1 MRRPSSLSLVL
12 APVAVLAAAL
22 AGCTAGVMDVG
33 PDGGLVDDA
42 GRPPTQY
49 PSAAHDAGAPRKAY
63 PIVLAHGLDGFK
75 NIGPL
80 DYYFGV
86 ANALKVDGHDVWT
99 AQVDAYNSS
108 DARGAELQTFV
119 LSVLAQTGAAK
130 VNLICHSQG
139 GLDCRYVASNLGDKV
154 GAVVT
159 IAAPHRGDAVADIAT
174 GVLPGP
180 LQSAVALFLD
190 LFGGVIDGGANNQ
203 NAQAAIQTLTSAGA
217 ADFTRRHPDDPR
229 VAYYSIA
236 GRSSSSS
243 GDPDCGSATE
253 APFVSRWDTYV
264 DPLNP
269 LLAAPAAIL
278 AQSFSPTP
286 TSDGLVTVSSAKWG
300 IFLGCIPADHLDE
313 VGQIGGV
320 SPGAG
325 NPFDHILFYR
335 QLADWLVEQGF

>member
-1 MRRPSSLSLVL
+1 MRPWLALLLIVSGCGGSVDLV
-12 APVAVLAAAL
+12 APDL
-22 AGCTAGVMDVG
+22 GG
-33 PDGGLVDDA
+33 PPND
-42 GRPPTQY
+42 RPPTIF
-49 PSAAHDAGAPRKAY
+49 PTGSDDGGAPRAAY

-86 ANALKVDGHDVWT
+86 AAALQNDGRQVFT

-108 DARGAELQTFV
+108 DVRGAELQTFV
-119 LSVLAQTGAAK
+119 QGVLQQTGAAK

-139 GLDCRYVASNLGDKV
+139 GLDCRYVASNLGAHIA
-154 GAVVT
+154 AVVT
-159 IAAPHRGDAVADIAT
+159 IATPHRGDVVADIAL

-180 LQSAVALFLD
+180 LQTAVADLLD
-190 LFGGVIDGGANNQ
+190 LFGGAIIDGGAMNQ
-203 NAQAAIQTLTSAGA
+203 NAQAAIHDLSTAGA

-236 GRSSSSS
+236 GRSNNDD
-243 GDPDCGSATE
+243 GDAECGSPTE
-253 APFVSRWDTYV
+253 APFVARWDAYV
-264 DPLNP
+264 DPINP
-269 LLAAPAAIL
+269 LLAPTNAIIN
-278 AQSFSPTP
+278 STFNPVP
-286 TSDGLVTVSSAKWG
+286 VNDGLVTVASAKWG
-300 IFLGCIPADHLDE
+300 TFLGCLPADHLDE

-335 QLADWLVEQGF
+335 QLASWLAERGY